1 MEYQDYITEPAE
13 RKKGQHLQREERGAI
28 QYLKRKGYTNR
39 AIAREI
45 GCSPS
50 TVGNELRRGTPPRK
64 GTRGRTP
71 GYSAKRGEAVY
82 RTNRQRSK
90 RQHRIATCPDFL
102 RWVIQQIHEHKWS
115 LDACVGYARL
125 HELFPA
131 DEMVCTHTLYN
142 EVWAGNLD
150 LSVTE
155 LPEATK
161 RKRHKDSK
169 PREHK
174 RHYGKDIAQR
184 PEIAALRI
192 EEGHWEGD
200 TVVGKKAG
208 KEAVVLSLL
217 EKKTENYIAIQIPGK
232 DADSVL
238 SAMQLLKEEFG
249 DKFPQVFKT
258 ITVDNGP
265 EFSGFAQVEKWGSQ
279 VYFAHP
285 YTSWERPQN
294 ERHNGLFRAFVPKGV
309 SIGTFSPEYILSAA
323 DELNGRPRKKLGY
336 RTPEELYESFLDSVY
351 AVSDCGGSVHDGSQ
365 RLSSCTTL

>member
-1 MEYQDYITEPAE
+1 MDCQGSITESAE

-28 QYLKRKGYTNR
+28 QYLKRQGCSNR

-50 TVGNELRRGTPPRK
+50 TVANELRRGTPPRK
-64 GTRGRTP
+64 SNQGRKP
-71 GYSAKRGEAVY
+71 GYSARRGEAVY
-82 RTNRQRSK
+82 KANRKLSR
-90 RQHRIATCPDFL
+90 RHHRICRCACFL
-102 RWVIQQIHEHKWS
+102 HWVIKQVKEHKWS

-125 HELFPA
+125 HKLFPA

-155 LPEATK
+155 LPEALK
-161 RKRHKDSK
+161 RRQHKDSK
-169 PREHK
+169 PHEHK
-174 RHYGKDIAQR
+174 KAYGKDISER
-184 PEIAALRI
+184 PEIADLRI

-217 EKKTENYIAIQIPGK
+217 EKKTENYIALRISGK
-232 DADSVL
+232 DAGSVMWGML
-238 SAMQLLKEEFG
+238 QLKEEYG
-249 DKFPQVFKT
+249 DRFAAVFKT

-265 EFSGFAQVEKWGSQ
+265 EFSDFAQVENWGSQ

-285 YTSWERPQN
+285 YTSWERAQN

-309 SIGTFSPEYILSAA
+309 SMESFSPAYILSTA
-323 DELNGRPRKKLGY
+323 DELNGRPRRKLGY
-336 RTPEELYESFLDSVY
+336 RTPEELFELFLDTVY
-351 AVSDCGGSVHDGSQ
+351 AA
-365 RLSSCTTL
+365 